1 MNVLKNIAIST
12 MAMGTMAVPL
22 LAPAASAS
30 RGHAQKPVKPQQCRV
45 IDARQQHL
53 IDHFWFGSNWQVQR
67 FQQLVNRE
75 NKLNCVA
82 DKTSYDYLNEFGNFE
97 SLSTALRYTGLDK
110 TLDSPGQFTVFAPTD
125 DAFAKLPAGLVN
137 GLLTDPAQKSA
148 LTNILLYHV
157 VSGASV
163 NADTA
168 KTLTEA
174 TMANGTKVNVKVQGG
189 NLFINDSKVILYD
202 IRTTN
207 GVIHVIDT
215 VLVP

>member
-1 MNVLKNIAIST
+1 MNALKNIALST

-30 RGHAQKPVKPQQCRV
+30 HGHAQKPAKSQQCRV
-45 IDARQQHL
+45 IDAKQQNI
-53 IDHFWFGSNWQVQR
+53 IDHIWFGSNWQVQK

-75 NKLNCVA
+75 NKLNCAA
-82 DKTSYDYLNEFGNFE
+82 DKTAYDYLNEFGNFE

-110 TLDSPGQFTVFAPTD
+110 TLDSAGQYTVFAPTD

-137 GLLTDPAQKSA
+137 SLLTDPAQKST
-148 LTNILLYHV
+148 LTSILLYHV
-157 VSGASV
+157 VPGANV
-163 NADTA
+163 NAATA
-168 KTLTEA
+168 QTLTEA
-174 TMANGTKVNVKVQGG
+174 TMANGTKVAIKVENG
-189 NLFINDSKVILYD
+189 NLFINNSKVVLYD